1 MSFWRRIDLRLAL
14 AALLGGDLVGDAA
27 LEVVRIGGL
36 EDADAQSISFLAH
49 PRYAEQLKTTRAG
62 CVIVG
67 PALRDAAAARGAA
80 IVCADPYLA
89 GCRSAPRRTG
99 PPRR

>member
-1 MSFWRRIDLRLAL
+1 MAHSPGGPAVHVRIGEL

-49 PRYAEQLKTTRAG
+49 PRYAE
-62 CVIVG
+62 
-67 PALRDAAAARGAA
+67 
-80 IVCADPYLA
+80 
-89 GCRSAPRRTG
+89 
-99 PPRR
+99 